1 MLGMPMEQPPGE
13 VFEYNGGATQL
24 LASIIERASG
34 QGIAA
39 FAEKN
44 LFEPLG
50 IEVFEWNRYPPSQ
63 IAAAPSGLR
72 LRSKD
77 MMKFGLLYQNHGIWE
92 GQQLLPAQWVEET
105 FKAHVEK
112 PGQPGAYYRY
122 QFHVLPEFSL
132 SGKRY
137 KLKAAIGNGDQR
149 IYFDEENDIMVV
161 ITAGNY
167 NNWQTKNS
175 LGLLKAFIY
184 PSIFF

>member
-1 MLGMPMEQPPGE
+1 MGKISILFHHSRPYRGSDGCRNRWVLRCPGCPNQGTKTHFVLGMPMEQPPGE

-112 PGQPGAYYRY
+112 PGQPGAYLGINFMCCRSSHC
-122 QFHVLPEFSL
+122 Q
-132 SGKRY
+132 
-137 KLKAAIGNGDQR
+137 ANG
-149 IYFDEENDIMVV
+149 I
-161 ITAGNY
+161 
-167 NNWQTKNS
+167 S
-175 LGLLKAFIY
+175 
-184 PSIFF
+184 